1 MADNEN
7 GKTNDAWGKSPE
19 KNLIEKKLIE
29 KNLMEGMP
37 LELVMK
43 LEVRCD
49 ALREYAKMSDEQ
61 KAEAEKRAGQSKSKE
76 ETDRIIDS
84 IAEGTFH

>member
-7 GKTNDAWGKSPE
+7 GKTNDARGKNP
-19 KNLIEKKLIE
+19 E